1 MCTFRLRLRYIT
13 PLYCVFLIRIGTIF
27 YGENMHD
34 GKIYVFVVRPKQIQN
49 FFTTRAMVLNNF
61 SRVRIMIKCRFV
73 CNVSFLSTF
82 SFKYLQILSILY
94 PILKEEEEFFRT
106 TMLLQSTQI
115 IKKKII
121 TSRKSVM
128 LKH

>member
-1 MCTFRLRLRYIT
+1 MHISPSSALHNTAVLC
-13 PLYCVFLIRIGTIF
+13 FLIRIGTIF

-34 GKIYVFVVRPKQIQN
+34 GKIYVFVARPKQIQN

-73 CNVSFLSTF
+73 CNVSFLLTF
-82 SFKYLQILSILY
+82 SFKYLQISSILY
-94 PILKEEEEFFRT
+94 PILKQEKEFFRT
-106 TMLLQSTQI
+106 TMLLQSAQI

-121 TSRKSVM
+121 TSRQSVM

>member
-1 MCTFRLRLRYIT
+1 MHISPSSALHNTAVLC
-13 PLYCVFLIRIGTIF
+13 FLIRIGTIF

-73 CNVSFLSTF
+73 CNVSFLLTF

-94 PILKEEEEFFRT
+94 PILKEEKEFF
-106 TMLLQSTQI
+106 LEQPCYYNLPKY
-115 IKKKII
+115 KKKII
-121 TSRKSVM
+121 TGRKSVM
-128 LKH
+128 LKY

>member
-73 CNVSFLSTF
+73 CNVSFLLTF
-82 SFKYLQILSILY
+82 SFRYLQILSILY
-94 PILKEEEEFFRT
+94 PILKEEKEFFKNNHVIT
-106 TMLLQSTQI
+106 I
-115 IKKKII
+115 YPNIK
-121 TSRKSVM
+121 RK
-128 LKH
+128 